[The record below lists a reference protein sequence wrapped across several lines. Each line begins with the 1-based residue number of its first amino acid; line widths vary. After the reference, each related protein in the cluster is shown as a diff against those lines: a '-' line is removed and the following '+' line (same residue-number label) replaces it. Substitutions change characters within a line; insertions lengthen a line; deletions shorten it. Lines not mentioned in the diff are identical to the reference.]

1 MYHPGFGVQSK
12 IRQHL
17 QGYRKTAG
25 TAANAVPSRCS
36 TVWPVLGVIGGGKAA
51 ISIVRPMRD
60 PIMTRYAILFAL
72 N

>member
-1 MYHPGFGVQSK
+1 MNEDVRLKSS
-12 IRQHL
+12 
-17 QGYRKTAG
+17 
-25 TAANAVPSRCS
+25 V
-36 TVWPVLGVIGGGKAA
+36 GVIGGGKAA